1 MAKTKLQYSIDMS
14 VSHVYNNMSVL
25 DITYAVT
32 KSRIAK
38 TVSILK
44 PYLGE
49 QYITK
54 LSITP
59 CK

>member
-1 MAKTKLQYSIDMS
+1 MAKTKLQYSIGMS
-14 VSHVYNNMSVL
+14 VSHVYNNMPVL
-25 DITYAVT
+25 DITCTVT